1 MQDTATSGQF
11 FLTISCSC
19 LCTHFTID
27 EEKNCS
33 ANSKITLIS
42 FVLAIFLLTM
52 LKQLPSFCTCKGQ
65 EYEHYSYYSCCY
77 MRIIV
82 TKIGYCFPAMSQQF
96 VILHFLQVEVFSL
109 SGTDRWYSTCT
120 GCVSKI
126 DEYFQTNWWKFF
138 KHL

>member
-52 LKQLPSFCTCKGQ
+52 LKQLPSFCTCEGQ
-65 EYEHYSYYSCCY
+65 EYEQYYSCCY

-96 VILHFLQVEVFSL
+96 VTLHLLHCHVTTIRNTTFPSSRGLFLVWN
-109 SGTDRWYSTCT
+109 R
-120 GCVSKI
+120 
-126 DEYFQTNWWKFF
+126 
-138 KHL
+138 